1 MREINAKTVQSTALV
16 AVVLLGSLLPVN
28 AIGSH
33 LGHHVWLSIIIAVL
47 PAPLMVWLYSCL
59 SDSGQRR
66 LKMLLAAVLLLLSAY
81 YVLLMLSF
89 WSAFEM
95 RNTPVLVYA
104 LTFACFTFF
113 SARLG
118 RRAIER
124 TASIVVFV
132 FVVAV
137 IGDTLLLMPDYHP
150 RRLLPLAGADWADV
164 LITAGYYAA
173 LIYGMLP
180 LTLGLFSEAGQ
191 GKSKALRRGMG
202 LGIGYCIICI
212 GRNALLFGDT
222 LRLEGYPTVR
232 ALRMMQWDAAVSRLE
247 LLGALAVLTVLLVY
261 VVLLCRQL
269 TDWLAAALRRK
280 TDDKLLAAVC
290 AALYGSSYLGY
301 VLLANPDTD
310 GVRNAVALLSLLG
323 LLLACRIGMPAAG
336 CRKVGR
342 GKAGKGRWAQN
353 K

>member
-1 MREINAKTVQSTALV
+1 MKEVNAKTVQGTAAV
-16 AVVLLGSLLPVN
+16 AVILLGSLLPVN

-33 LGHHVWLSIIIAVL
+33 LGHHVWISLLIAVL
-47 PAPLMVWLYSCL
+47 PSPLMVHLYSKLNFRQEKRLLLML
-59 SDSGQRR
+59 S
-66 LKMLLAAVLLLLSAY
+66 LVLLLLSAY

-118 RRAIER
+118 RTAIER
-124 TASIVVFV
+124 TASIVIAAFII
-132 FVVAV
+132 AV
-137 IGDTLLLMPDYHP
+137 ISDTILLMPDYSP
-150 RRLLPLAGADWADV
+150 RRLLPLAGADWPDV
-164 LITAGYYAA
+164 LITAVYYAA

-180 LTLGLFSEAGQ
+180 LTLGLFHKNEAG
-191 GKSKALRRGMG
+191 KSQALRRGML
-202 LGIGYCIICI
+202 LGVCYYIICI

-269 TDWLAAALRRK
+269 TDWLGEALHIK
-280 TDDKLLAAVC
+280 NDNKLLAAVC
-290 AALYGSSYLGY
+290 AALYGSSYAGY
-301 VLLANPDTD
+301 VQLSNPDTD
-310 GVRNAVALLSLLG
+310 FVRNAVALLSLCG
-323 LLLACRIGMPAAG
+323 LLLACRIGMPAA
-336 CRKVGR
+336 KVKR
-342 GKAGKGRWAQN
+342 KAGKG